1 MSEIKVDTV
10 AEKTS
15 ANGVTVDGLNIKD
28 SKLVT
33 ANSVVETNLTDNI
46 VTLAKMAS
54 GTDGNIISYDAS
66 GNPVAIATG
75 NDGQVLTSTGA
86 GSPPAFETPSGVALS
101 GSTNNTVATVTG
113 ANALVGESNLLF
125 SGNDLTVGV
134 ADNGKVKGTYAL
146 TLESPSGEALKF
158 NSGGA
163 NERMRIDA
171 SGNLMVGKSSTSDT
185 TTGSQFTTNGGLV
198 NVLNSNGYNIINR
211 QSGGGTFIY
220 FKQVNSTDG
229 SISVSGATVSYNSFT
244 GTHWSRLSDNSKPTI
259 LKGTVL
265 ETLDEMVDWY
275 NLEFKDSNDDPQKIS
290 HLLTDGQSNGD
301 IITYNHK
308 GTDVQATIIKE
319 EDIKHCQTKISTTS
333 EAKNV
338 YGVFHCWDFGDD
350 DGVNDM
356 QVAAVGTYVVR
367 IKSGET
373 VTKGDLLQSNGDGTA
388 KVQSDDNIKSS
399 SFAKV
404 LSNTK
409 IETYDDGSF
418 IVPCSLNC

>member
-198 NVLNSNGYNIINR
+198 NVLNSSGYNIINR